1 MAANGEKQSA
11 DVKRVRR
18 PAKKAGTRA
27 VIMPAPESIVPEE
40 RGSVTAEVAVR
51 RNMPPAFFRTTR
63 SKHVNAF
70 LRQLIMLLE
79 AGTPLLKSLKTLA
92 DRNRAGVRY
101 MILDIAEY
109 VESGNPLWQAFD
121 RHVGRGKFT
130 SVEVN
135 LVKASEATGNL
146 VPVLQRMV
154 TYRERRELLKKR
166 VAGAMLYPV
175 ILIVFCVGVFA
186 LITGFVIPQFEQ
198 IFDKFGQ
205 TLPAAT
211 QAVLNFSHFLAATW
225 WMYFAGLIVL
235 IVLYVLITRS
245 SRVWR
250 LRFDYLK
257 LRLPVVGPI
266 LQGLAIVE
274 LSRSLAMLLKS
285 GLSMMN
291 TLELTRFSVGNEAV
305 ANVIQN
311 VRDSVEHGEGIEPP
325 LRQSPSIIPPVVA
338 DMLVTGE
345 ESGQIDRIAEQIADT
360 YQEEVNI
367 KVSTIGDAL
376 VPIVTVFLG
385 VVVGA
390 LAVALFWPLIQM
402 VTSLN
407 AQGG

>member
-11 DVKRVRR
+11 EVKRVRR
-18 PAKKAGTRA
+18 PAKKAGARA
-27 VIMPAPESIVPEE
+27 VIMPAPESIMPENGGV
-40 RGSVTAEVAVR
+40 GSEVAVR
-51 RNMPPAFFRTTR
+51 RASPPAFFRTTR

-79 AGTPLLKSLKTLA
+79 AGTPLLKSLRTLA
-92 DRNRAGVRY
+92 ERNRAGVRT

-121 RHVGRGKFT
+121 RHVGRGKFNA
-130 SVEVN
+130 VEVN

-146 VPVLQRMV
+146 VPVLQRIV
-154 TYRERRELLKKR
+154 IYRERREMLKKR
-166 VAGAMLYPV
+166 VAGAMFYPV
-175 ILIVFCVGVFA
+175 ILIVACVAVFA

-198 IFDKFGQ
+198 IFEKLNQ
-205 TLPAAT
+205 PLPAAT
-211 QAVLNFSHFLAATW
+211 KAVMAFSHFLAVTW
-225 WMYFAGLIVL
+225 WMFFVALVVL
-235 IVLYVLITRS
+235 IVLYNLIVRIS
-245 SRVWR
+245 PVWR
-250 LRFDYLK
+250 VRFDYMK

-266 LQGLAIVE
+266 LKGLAIVE
-274 LSRSLAMLLKS
+274 INRSLAMLLKS

-291 TLELTRFSVGNEAV
+291 TLELTRYSVGNQA
-305 ANVIQN
+305 AAQVIQN
-311 VRDSVEHGEGIEPP
+311 VRDSVERGEGIEPP
-325 LRQSPSIIPPVVA
+325 LRQAPRIIDPVVT

-385 VVVGA
+385 LVVGA
-390 LAVALFWPLIQM
+390 LAVALFWPLISM
-402 VTSLN
+402 VSSLN